1 MLLTGT
7 SDASGTKAKGDPN
20 IKRRPKLLNSGI
32 TTPTRNSTGFCKPV
46 PYFLMLQ
53 KKHFRQLMLRCL
65 KHPSPFA

>member
-46 PYFLMLQ
+46 PYFFNAF
-53 KKHFRQLMLRCL
+53 KKTFQATQLRLPET
-65 KHPSPFA
+65 PSPFV